1 MKNINENKHIVEVEF
16 EGGSCEIVFFYQY
29 IPGFPGS
36 LDEPPEG
43 DELNIYAHKITW
55 ADTEELEQSLLEY
68 ERDGG
73 GRYNPNDDR

>member
-1 MKNINENKHIVEVEF
+1 MKKKKESMHIVELAF
-16 EGGSCEIVFFYQY
+16 DGGSLEVVFFYEY
-29 IPGFPGS
+29 IPGSPGS

-43 DELNIYAHKITW
+43 DELKIYDHKITW
-55 ADTEELEQSLLEY
+55 SDTEELEQSLLEY